1 MMTDPRQGVQTYGSV
16 IHRRRMSLFIS
27 VSLSRTT
34 AHSTGGQAE
43 DTVISQACKLNEAR
57 WDLSDA
63 LAKDE
68 TTIPLYVEN
77 YTTNDS
83 LNQHALFPKETRL
96 PQ

>member
-16 IHRRRMSLFIS
+16 IHRRRMGLFIS

-43 DTVISQACKLNEAR
+43 DTVISQACKLNKAR

-63 LAKDE
+63 LERNKRKRE
-68 TTIPLYVEN
+68 REIIRESIWEVEIPM
-77 YTTNDS
+77 
-83 LNQHALFPKETRL
+83 
-96 PQ
+96 